1 MVSYHFKGSV
11 LKPLTETIILEF
23 HLELHIRQKF
33 VSQTGMDKK
42 VDWNSKLCQPPE
54 LNISFIWGFSSTES
68 YAKQTTK
75 EYILQNFTFYYN
87 QGPLLI

>member
-1 MVSYHFKGSV
+1 VITTTMVSYHFKGSV

-42 VDWNSKLCQPPE
+42 VD
-54 LNISFIWGFSSTES
+54 
-68 YAKQTTK
+68 
-75 EYILQNFTFYYN
+75 
-87 QGPLLI
+87 